1 MAQWRTIAL
10 PGDVSITSDVSIG
23 RIPGGCGVRVDMRIS
38 IRGMNKA
45 AADALVAA
53 AHHVFPYSNAAR
65 GNIDVTLTVV

>member
-1 MAQWRTIAL
+1 
-10 PGDVSITSDVSIG
+10 
-23 RIPGGCGVRVDMRIS
+23 MRIS